1 MKGVSTMKKQNHQAQ
16 ATDTIEKI
24 EQIIESAEPGAAI
37 SIDDIAGKVGAAK
50 MNGSTRNATIMLL
63 KKYGVKYTL

>member
-1 MKGVSTMKKQNHQAQ
+1 MKKQNRQAQ

-24 EQIIESAEPGAAI
+24 EQIIESTEPGTAI
-37 SIDDIAGKVGAAK
+37 SISDIAGRIGTAK
-50 MNGSTRNATIMLL
+50 MDGAVKCATIMLL